1 MDKKQ
6 RVISAIRH
14 EQPDRVPKGDL
25 AIENGLLRA
34 LIGDERFDEST
45 EYERQ
50 LAARRVLG
58 ADLIDIHQFPM
69 DEAGRD
75 DRGFPIYRSA
85 LGDEHAIT
93 EGSSQLVKP
102 ALRDIADAATYRVPD
117 LGQCRTEMLDWF
129 RDHSD
134 LFLLCQIGGP
144 VSSLDWML
152 GTENFLV
159 WCMTNTDEIIALAR
173 NVMKF
178 EVGRAKIFLD
188 RGADAI
194 LMADD
199 IAYNSGLF
207 LPPRIMERFVY
218 PLWVDAVEQIKAH
231 RDVPVLLHTDGD
243 IRTALEPI
251 VECGF
256 DGLQS
261 LQPSAGMDIEQV
273 KRDYGERMCLM
284 GNLDLDRLMTFGTP
298 EEVEAQVRWLCETIG
313 PGGGFILSTC
323 NILVDAI
330 PPENALAMYR
340 AAEKHGIYGQGVT
353 SDAG

>member
-1 MDKKQ
+1 MNKKL
-6 RVISAIRH
+6 RVVSAIRH
-14 EQPDRVPKGDL
+14 EEPDRVPKGDL

-34 LIGDERFDEST
+34 LIGEEQYNRST
-45 EYERQ
+45 DYERQ

-69 DEAGRD
+69 EEVGQD
-75 DRGFPIYRSA
+75 DRGYPVYLSA
-85 LGDEHAIT
+85 LGDEHVIT

-102 ALRDIADAATYRVPD
+102 AIGDISDAASYSVPD
-117 LGQCRTEMLDWF
+117 LGLCRTEMLDWF

-134 LFLLCQIGGP
+134 LFLFCQIGGP

-152 GTENFLV
+152 GTEDFLV
-159 WCMTNTDEIIALAR
+159 WCMTNTDQIIALAEK
-173 NVMKF
+173 VMEF

-188 RGADAI
+188 HGADAI

-218 PLWVDAVEQIKAH
+218 PLWADAVSRIKAH
-231 RDVPVLLHTDGD
+231 RDVPVFLHTDGD
-243 IRTALEPI
+243 IRTALAEI

-273 KRDYGERMCLM
+273 KRDYGDRLCLM
-284 GNLDLDRLMTFGTP
+284 GNLDLDRLLPFGTP
-298 EEVEAQVRWLCETIG
+298 EEVEAQVRRLCEKIA

-323 NILVDAI
+323 NILIDAV

-340 AAEKHGIYGQGVT
+340 AAEKYGSHELGVA